1 MFADDTILLAS
12 SDFADVKELENSVS
26 LGVSTPV
33 YERATYNQLPLNCCK
48 TKTIPIDPPRIRKH
62 LSDEDPKLN
71 IQI

>member
-33 YERATYNQLPLNCCK
+33 YERATYN
-48 TKTIPIDPPRIRKH
+48 
-62 LSDEDPKLN
+62 
-71 IQI
+71 